1 MSRLSLD
8 VVHLSSDVSPSARSS
23 SRVGPAFWL
32 KSECEPQSTELSAGR
47 RDSSRSGGA

>member
-32 KSECEPQSTELSAGR
+32 RECEPQSTELSAWR